1 MRVVL
6 GVGGGIAAYKVA
18 ALLRLLKESGHEVR
32 VVPTAAAEEFVGR
45 ATWEALSG
53 EPVST
58 SVFDDV
64 PGVAHIAIGKSAELV
79 IVAPATADLLARA
92 ASGLADDL
100 LTTTLLVARCPV
112 IMAPAMHTEMWQH
125 PATQAN
131 VATLRARGVHVMEP
145 ASGRLTGADS
155 GPGRMPEP
163 AEIFEY
169 AMTVVVPPVELGA
182 VRSGKQS
189 PDVET
194 TEITNVSDSEAAIH
208 HELAGHHVLIT
219 AGGTREPIDPVRW
232 IGNRSSGIQGVALA
246 VAAAERG
253 ARVTLIA
260 ANVGTAEL
268 APFQAFLLDDDG
280 LAVDGRNI
288 DDDGATASS
297 AINRIIQVET
307 ALEMLHAV
315 RDNRNQADLVIM
327 AAAVADYRPLIV
339 SDSKVKKEP
348 GIHHKSIELVLNPD
362 ILAETIAERYPGQ
375 VIVGF
380 AAETNGPGGRFLE
393 LGRQKAIR
401 KGADITAVNEVG
413 ANKGFGATSNH
424 VWLLDATGE
433 LVAEAQGSK
442 AAIANVILDTATQL
456 LQ

>member
-64 PGVAHIAIGKSAELV
+64 PGVAHIAIGQSAELV

-92 ASGLADDL
+92 AAGLADDL

-131 VATLRARGVHVMEP
+131 VATLRARGVQVMEP
-145 ASGRLTGADS
+145 ASGRLTGADT

-163 AEIFEY
+163 AVIFEY
-169 AMTVVVPPVELGA
+169 AMSVVPPGSVVVPPDVLGA
-182 VRSGKQS
+182 A
-189 PDVET
+189 PVET
-194 TEITNVSDSEAAIH
+194 TDTAEVTDPGTPIRHD
-208 HELAGHHVLIT
+208 LAGHHVLIT

-246 VAAAERG
+246 VAAADRG
-253 ARVTLIA
+253 AQVTLIA

-268 APFQAFLLDDDG
+268 APFQAFLLDDY
-280 LAVDGRNI
+280 
-288 DDDGATASS
+288 GAPVTDSE
-297 AINRIIQVET
+297 NRLIQVET
-307 ALEMLHAV
+307 ALEMLQAV
-315 RDNRNQADLVIM
+315 RDNRSQADLVIM
-327 AAAVADYRPLIV
+327 AAAVADYRPVIV

-348 GIHHKSIELVLNPD
+348 GIHHKTIELVLNPD
-362 ILAETIAERYPGQ
+362 ILAESISERHPGQ
-375 VIVGF
+375 VIIGF

-393 LGRQKAIR
+393 LGRRKAIR